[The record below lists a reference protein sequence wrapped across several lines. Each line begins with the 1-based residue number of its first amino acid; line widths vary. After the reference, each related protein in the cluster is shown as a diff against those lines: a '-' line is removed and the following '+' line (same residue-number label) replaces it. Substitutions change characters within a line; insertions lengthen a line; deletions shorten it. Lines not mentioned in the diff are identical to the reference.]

1 MLQETLEFVQH
12 LSDYVDGVTDKPPTP
27 SLKKGVLVDI
37 RLTREIEKWYKHER
51 DNNTH
56 CYLAIR
62 LRAVSLF
69 LENCREERQT
79 SAPLARHAAHGHA
92 RTLTCSS
99 FFPMDFQ
106 GRETV
111 RSLPHYQSE
120 SYCTTLRMKM
130 NLICVMKSYFISGH
144 QNRFEND
151 G

>member
-62 LRAVSLF
+62 LKTVGKNAKQVRMLVRRSHVTPRTVTLARLLVLRSSPWIF
-69 LENCREERQT
+69 KEERLF
-79 SAPLARHAAHGHA
+79 AVY
-92 RTLTCSS
+92 LTIKASPIVQP
-99 FFPMDFQ
+99 F
-106 GRETV
+106 V
-111 RSLPHYQSE
+111 
-120 SYCTTLRMKM
+120 
-130 NLICVMKSYFISGH
+130 
-144 QNRFEND
+144 
-151 G
+151 

>member
-12 LSDYVDGVTDKPPTP
+12 LSDYVDGVTDVPPTP

-56 CYLAIR
+56 FYFAIR

-79 SAPLARHAAHGHA
+79 S
-92 RTLTCSS
+92 
-99 FFPMDFQ
+99 
-106 GRETV
+106 
-111 RSLPHYQSE
+111 
-120 SYCTTLRMKM
+120 
-130 NLICVMKSYFISGH
+130 
-144 QNRFEND
+144 
-151 G
+151 

>member
-62 LRAVSLF
+62 LKTVGKNAKQVRHSHVTPLTVTLARLLVLRSSPWIF
-69 LENCREERQT
+69 KEERLF
-79 SAPLARHAAHGHA
+79 AVY
-92 RTLTCSS
+92 LTIKASPIVQP
-99 FFPMDFQ
+99 F
-106 GRETV
+106 V
-111 RSLPHYQSE
+111 
-120 SYCTTLRMKM
+120 
-130 NLICVMKSYFISGH
+130 
-144 QNRFEND
+144 
-151 G
+151 